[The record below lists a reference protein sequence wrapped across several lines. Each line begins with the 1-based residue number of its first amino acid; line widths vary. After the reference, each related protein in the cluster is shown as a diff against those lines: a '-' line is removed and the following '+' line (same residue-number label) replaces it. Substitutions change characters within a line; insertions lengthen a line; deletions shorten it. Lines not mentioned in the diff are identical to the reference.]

1 MIDIFED
8 SCDALDIERVK
19 NQIRAIWEKIV
30 VAEYNNEYGDMR
42 DDNDDFKSLDQYL
55 QENQLYF
62 PGDTKPEDETTSIIE
77 MLEAMFDPQEELESV
92 KSEGKAPTYGGS
104 QLKANND
111 GRQIES
117 TSYEFEFTSTKT
129 PNDSQSGVKSSTYKA
144 PSGGKLAKRKDS
156 AVKRSYRPMI
166 EKIVDDLLSLEQRQ
180 RAGYAERRQRIL

>member
-8 SCDALDIERVK
+8 SCDGLDIERVK

-30 VAEYNNEYGDMR
+30 VAEYNNEYGEMR
-42 DDNDDFKSLDQYL
+42 DDDRFKSLDQYL
-55 QENQLYF
+55 AENQLYF
-62 PGDTKPEDETTSIIE
+62 PGDTKPEDETQSIIQ
-77 MLEAMFDPQEELESV
+77 MLEDMFDSKEELDPV
-92 KSEGKAPTYGGS
+92 QGDGKAPTYGGT

-111 GRQIES
+111 GRKVET

-129 PNDSQSGVKSSTYKA
+129 PNDSQSGIKSSTYKA